1 LGVRNGDRGKT
12 IMWQYLIVMC
22 LITDFNGFP
31 VNKCYSNVEATI
43 YDTETSCKVAA
54 KAADWR
60 LYMETREKNVGLP
73 LIKTACSKTKEGT

>member
-1 LGVRNGDRGKT
+1 
-12 IMWQYLIVMC
+12 M
-22 LITDFNGFP
+22 
-31 VNKCYSNVEATI
+31 EATT
-43 YDTETSCKVAA
+43 YDTETSCKFAA